1 MSTVTT
7 TTLRVTLTALCAC
20 VCVREHL
27 PQQLAIGGDEDDGAS
42 RTKTMQQ

>member
-1 MSTVTT
+1 MSTVT
-7 TTLRVTLTALCAC
+7 TTLRVTLTTLCAC

-27 PQQLAIGGDEDDGAS
+27 PQQLAIGGEDDDGAS

>member
-7 TTLRVTLTALCAC
+7 TTLRVTLTTLCAC
-20 VCVREHL
+20 VYLREHL
-27 PQQLAIGGDEDDGAS
+27 PQQLAIGGEDDDGAS